1 GSHTRIHVEQPVK
14 TYGITEGNHFIWT
27 FPEYAMPRVL
37 PSSGFSAVQIS
48 RFMAYSRLLRA
59 SRRAVSPCARYRAE
73 ATLLGASCRRALEDR
88 LAAYQSGRVIGSDV
102 RAEFSN

>member
-1 GSHTRIHVEQPVK
+1 
-14 TYGITEGNHFIWT
+14 
-27 FPEYAMPRVL
+27 MPRVL

-59 SRRAVSPCARYRAE
+59 SRRAVSPCERYRAE

-88 LAAYQSGRVIGSDV
+88 LAAYQSGRVRGSEV
-102 RAEFSN
+102 RAGFSQLLREVSGFNPEPSRRITGRGGR

>member
-1 GSHTRIHVEQPVK
+1 
-14 TYGITEGNHFIWT
+14 
-27 FPEYAMPRVL
+27 MPRVL

-59 SRRAVSPCARYRAE
+59 SRRAVSPCERYRAE

-102 RAEFSN
+102 RADFSNRLRELSSFNPEPSRRYSGQEWL